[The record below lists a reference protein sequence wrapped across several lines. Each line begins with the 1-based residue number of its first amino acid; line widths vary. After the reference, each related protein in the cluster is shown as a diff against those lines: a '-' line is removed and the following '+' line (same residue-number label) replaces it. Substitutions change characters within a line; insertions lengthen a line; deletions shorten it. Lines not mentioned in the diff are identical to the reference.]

1 MLITCP
7 ECGHQV
13 SDQAKTCPSCGIEIA
28 GKITRCPDCGEVI
41 FKEQS
46 FCPNCHC
53 SINGASV
60 PQNVAFPP
68 AQPAVVKAQPQQE
81 PEQAPPAPRRPRRH
95 RAGLTAIIVAFVL
108 ALIVVFLGIYFMK
121 NQERQNEQRA
131 YTNAM
136 LSSEPLVLQNF
147 LDMYVDAPLAHRDSI
162 KVHLEALKKIDSDWA
177 DALVNNSR
185 NAYERYMKLHPSSRY
200 IKEAM
205 IKIDSLDWI
214 AATKLNT
221 VEAFKKYITDHEDG
235 IYVDEARANF
245 ERLEAQKLTDDD
257 RQMVVSLFNSYFNA
271 IAQMDEAALSATLAP
286 VLTSFLHRAN
296 ATKEDV
302 CQYMQ
307 KMHEADI
314 TGMSFTQ
321 AGDWDIEKREVG
333 EGRYS
338 FTVKFTTT
346 QRIERTDENRETS
359 VNYRVTAQ
367 VSPEGRITEF
377 NMKRSVQ

>member
-1 MLITCP
+1 MFVSFLIALL
-7 ECGHQV
+7 V
-13 SDQAKTCPSCGIEIA
+13 CGICFYMYKNAQDRKELQEYEFA
-28 GKITRCPDCGEVI
+28 TRSEDPLI
-41 FKEQS
+41 LQS
-46 FCPNCHC
+46 
-53 SINGASV
+53 
-60 PQNVAFPP
+60 
-68 AQPAVVKAQPQQE
+68 
-81 PEQAPPAPRRPRRH
+81 
-95 RAGLTAIIVAFVL
+95 
-108 ALIVVFLGIYFMK
+108 Y
-121 NQERQNEQRA
+121 
-131 YTNAM
+131 
-136 LSSEPLVLQNF
+136 
-147 LDMYVDAPLAHRDSI
+147 LDTYKDAPQAHIDAITAHLQQI
-162 KVHLEALKKIDSDWA
+162 KQNDLDW
-177 DALVNNSR
+177 N
-185 NAYERYMKLHPSSRY
+185 NAYISNSKSMLTEYLLKHPDSPH
-200 IKEAM
+200 KALAQQ
-205 IKIDSLDWI
+205 KIDSLDWI